1 MFWMCVLVIL
11 LSARL
16 AQGGPI
22 PSLCFEA
29 SPADTETRDLS
40 FRLSSELGT
49 DFSSSSSGC
58 DRDLSFRLSSALGTD
73 FSSSSISRGGGVDGI
88 LGGAA
93 LWEWVAGTASQAT
106 RLLFGIDLNANQF
119 IQSPRR
125 LEIAPQVPDR
135 PGVGPFDAQREDAP
149 HIWSPFG
156 FGASR
161 KGFVLGFGIEW

>member
-1 MFWMCVLVIL
+1 MCVLVIL

-49 DFSSSSSGC
+49 DFSSSSS
-58 DRDLSFRLSSALGTD
+58 
-73 FSSSSISRGGGVDGI
+73 SRGGGVDGI